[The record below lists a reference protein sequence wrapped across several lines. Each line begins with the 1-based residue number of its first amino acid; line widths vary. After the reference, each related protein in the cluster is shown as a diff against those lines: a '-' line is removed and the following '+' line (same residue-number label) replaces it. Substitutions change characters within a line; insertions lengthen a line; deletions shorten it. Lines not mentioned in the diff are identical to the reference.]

1 MVEPVRHRQTKE
13 AGTDMFEPKATAPH
27 LDSTATTD
35 RGDSKFVGSDS
46 VGFGL
51 AQQNPK
57 PWLDRA
63 DIALL
68 SAIKIA

>member
-1 MVEPVRHRQTKE
+1 LRWLHV
-13 AGTDMFEPKATAPH
+13 
-27 LDSTATTD
+27 LATTD
-35 RGDSKFVGSDS
+35 RGDSKFGGSDS

-51 AQQNPK
+51 AQQHPK